1 MEREKAIMNFNVDEK
16 VLKPFS
22 GMIMLFIVIIGFLAG
37 VALLVC
43 GCMQIEQTVSGV
55 ELFGISPVAWVVIG
69 VLAII
74 IFPVLSVGLKIVN
87 PNEALV
93 LTLFGKYHGTIKRD
107 GFFFVNPFCTAFNPT
122 AASALEELGSELS
135 MISMDGKKKS
145 GSKKKASTNKKV
157 STKTMTLNNAQQ
169 KVNDVQGNPIIIGSV
184 VIWKVADPTKA
195 VFNVE
200 NYFEY
205 LSTQCDSTIRNTA
218 RLYPYDTMEGDDD
231 EMSLRGSSLEIAERM
246 KEELQ
251 EKAMDAGIEIM
262 EVRITH
268 LAYSEE
274 IAAAMLKRQQAAA
287 TIAAKEKIVEGA
299 VGMVKM
305 ALDKLEGDELI
316 ILDDE
321 RKAAMVSNLL
331 VVLCGDKDPQPIVN
345 SGSIY

>member
-1 MEREKAIMNFNVDEK
+1 MEKMTVNANITEKA
-16 VLKPFS
+16 LKPVS
-22 GMIMLFIVIIGFLAG
+22 GMGMLILIIVGIFAGIGLCIADAVLYENGQIGTGLFAVLMV
-37 VALLVC
+37 VA
-43 GCMQIEQTVSGV
+43 
-55 ELFGISPVAWVVIG
+55 
-69 VLAII
+69 VLTWIV
-74 IFPVLSVGLKIVN
+74 FPVMAAGLKIVN

-93 LTLFGKYHGTIKRD
+93 LTLFGKYYGTIKND
-107 GFFFVNPFCTAFNPT
+107 GFYFVNPFCTGFNPT
-122 AASALEELGSELS
+122 AKSVMEELGEISES
-135 MISMDGKKKS
+135 AKKGGAKKS
-145 GSKKKASTNKKV
+145 GNSNSNKKV

-169 KVNDVQGNPIIIGSV
+169 KVNDVQGNPIIIGTV
-184 VIWKVADPTKA
+184 VIWKVSDPTKA

-218 RLYPYDTMEGDDD
+218 RLYPYDAMENDDD
-231 EMSLRGSSLEIAERM
+231 ELTLRGSSLEIAEKM
-246 KEELQ
+246 KAELQ
-251 EKAMDAGIEIM
+251 AKTSDAGIEII

-305 ALDKLEGDELI
+305 ALEQLEGEDLI
-316 ILDDE
+316 VLDDE

-331 VVLCGDKDPQPIVN
+331 VVLCGDKDAQPIVN

>member
-1 MEREKAIMNFNVDEK
+1 MEKKNAIVSNNVVEKE
-16 VLKPFS
+16 LRPLP
-22 GMIMLFIVIIGFLAG
+22 GMVMLFVLIIGFLASI
-37 VALLVC
+37 ALCVFGAAVLYGGALGAALTVGII
-43 GCMQIEQTVSGV
+43 GCIV
-55 ELFGISPVAWVVIG
+55 FPI
-69 VLAII
+69 LAA
-74 IFPVLSVGLKIVN
+74 GLKVVN

-93 LTLFGKYHGTIKRD
+93 LTLFGKYYGTIKKA
-107 GFFFVNPFCTAFNPT
+107 GFHFVNPFSTGFNPT
-122 AASALEELGSELS
+122 AKSALEEITGELT
-135 MISMDGKKKS
+135 D
-145 GSKKKASTNKKV
+145 SKKKGAAKKAPAVSKKV

-200 NYFEY
+200 NYFDY

-218 RLYPYDTMEGDDD
+218 RLYPYDSIEGDDS
-231 EMSLRGSSLEIAERM
+231 EMTLRGSSLEIAEKM
-246 KEELQ
+246 KAELQ
-251 EKAMDAGIEIM
+251 NKTADAGIEIL

-287 TIAAKEKIVEGA
+287 TIAAREQIVEGA
-299 VGMVKM
+299 VGMVHM
-305 ALDKLEGDELI
+305 ALDRLEQDDLI
-316 ILDDE
+316 VLDDE

-331 VVLCGDKDPQPIVN
+331 VVLCGDKDAQPIVN

>member
-1 MEREKAIMNFNVDEK
+1 MEKMAVNTNITEKEVRAAR
-16 VLKPFS
+16 
-22 GMIMLFIVIIGFLAG
+22 GMGMLILIIAGILAG
-37 VALLVC
+37 IVLCIADAVLYEDGLI
-43 GCMQIEQTVSGV
+43 GTG
-55 ELFGISPVAWVVIG
+55 LFAVLMVIAILTWVV
-69 VLAII
+69 
-74 IFPVLSVGLKIVN
+74 FPVLAAGLKIVN

-93 LTLFGKYHGTIKRD
+93 LTLFGKYYGTIKKD
-107 GFFFVNPFCTAFNPT
+107 GFYFVNPFCTGFNPT
-122 AASALEELGSELS
+122 ARSVMEELGE
-135 MISMDGKKKS
+135 IADTAKKGNAKKS
-145 GSKKKASTNKKV
+145 TSSNKKV

-169 KVNDVQGNPIIIGSV
+169 KVNDVQGNPVIIGTV
-184 VIWKVADPTKA
+184 VIWKVTDPTKA

-218 RLYPYDTMEGDDD
+218 RLYPYDSMENDDD
-231 EMSLRGSSLEIAERM
+231 ELTLRGSSLEIAEKM
-246 KEELQ
+246 KAELQ
-251 EKAMDAGIEIM
+251 TKTTDAGIEIL

-274 IAAAMLKRQQAAA
+274 IAAAMLKRQQASA

-305 ALDKLEGDELI
+305 ALEQLEDEDLI
-316 ILDDE
+316 VLDDE

-331 VVLCGDKDPQPIVN
+331 VVLCGDKDAQPIVN

>member
-1 MEREKAIMNFNVDEK
+1 MERETNLNINIIEK
-16 VLKPFS
+16 EMHPFS
-22 GMIMLFIVIIGFLAG
+22 GMVMLIAGIFGILVCIALCIFGGTMMGYVFGAIPTVVPIALLIIGILG
-37 VALLVC
+37 L
-43 GCMQIEQTVSGV
+43 
-55 ELFGISPVAWVVIG
+55 
-69 VLAII
+69 II
-74 IFPVLSVGLKIVN
+74 IPVLLCGLRIVN

-93 LTLFGKYHGTIKRD
+93 LTLFGKYHGTIKKA
-107 GFFFVNPFCTAFNPT
+107 GFYFVNPFSTGFNPT
-122 AASALEELGSELS
+122 AAGILETAEENVV
-135 MISMDGKKKS
+135 D
-145 GSKKKASTNKKV
+145 SKKKAGAKKTTSKKV
-157 STKTMTLNNAQQ
+157 STKTMTLSNAQQ

-184 VIWKVADPTKA
+184 VIWKVTDPTKA

-218 RLYPYDTMEGDDD
+218 RLYPYDSMEGDDD
-231 EMSLRGSSLEIAERM
+231 EMTLRGSSLEIADRM
-246 KEELQ
+246 KAELQ
-251 EKAMDAGIEIM
+251 EKTDDAGIEIL

-287 TIAAKEKIVEGA
+287 TIAAKEQIVEGA

-305 ALDKLEGDELI
+305 ALDKLEDDELI
-316 ILDDE
+316 VLDDE

-331 VVLCGDKDPQPIVN
+331 VVLCGDKDAQPIVN

>member
-1 MEREKAIMNFNVDEK
+1 MERETNLNINIVEK
-16 VLKPFS
+16 EMHPFS
-22 GMIMLFIVIIGFLAG
+22 GMVMLIAGIFGILACIVLCIFGGTMMGYVFGAIPTAVPIALLIIGILGLIVI
-37 VALLVC
+37 
-43 GCMQIEQTVSGV
+43 
-55 ELFGISPVAWVVIG
+55 
-69 VLAII
+69 
-74 IFPVLSVGLKIVN
+74 PVLLCGLRIVN

-93 LTLFGKYHGTIKRD
+93 LTLFGKYHGTIKKA
-107 GFFFVNPFCTAFNPT
+107 GFYFVNPFSTGFNPT
-122 AASALEELGSELS
+122 AAGILETAEENTQ
-135 MISMDGKKKS
+135 DTKKKT
-145 GSKKKASTNKKV
+145 GAKKTTSKKV
-157 STKTMTLNNAQQ
+157 STKTMTLNNSQQ

-184 VIWKVADPTKA
+184 VIWKVTDPTKA

-218 RLYPYDTMEGDDD
+218 RLYPYDSMEGDDD
-231 EMSLRGSSLEIAERM
+231 EMTLRGSSLEIADRM
-246 KEELQ
+246 KAELQ
-251 EKAMDAGIEIM
+251 EKTDEAGIEIL

-287 TIAAKEKIVEGA
+287 TIAAKEQIVEGA

-305 ALDKLEGDELI
+305 ALDKLEGDDLI
-316 ILDDE
+316 VLDDE

-331 VVLCGDKDPQPIVN
+331 VVLCGDKDAQPIVN